1 MKRLEG
7 PDGADVESEFR
18 TCQPVWKLRRW
29 GPFPNVNVIMAE
41 VPSTRALA
49 IGSVAPEF
57 ELPDATGRLHTLDD
71 VRGPRGL
78 LVMFVCNHC
87 PFVVHLANALA
98 AFARELDGQGIGV
111 VAINSN
117 DVANYP
123 ADAPEKMVE
132 FVGRHGW
139 DFPYLLDDSQAVAH
153 AYVAAC
159 TPDFYLFD
167 GALGLYYC
175 GQFDASRPRNN
186 LPVTG
191 ADLRAAV
198 TSLLAGE
205 PPSAPQRPSSGCNIK
220 WKPGNEPEH
229 FR

>member
-1 MKRLEG
+1 
-7 PDGADVESEFR
+7 
-18 TCQPVWKLRRW
+18 
-29 GPFPNVNVIMAE
+29 MAE

-49 IGSVAPEF
+49 LGSVAPEF
-57 ELPDATGRLHTLDD
+57 ELPDAGGRLHTLDD

-87 PFVVHLANALA
+87 PFVVHLATALSE
-98 AFARELDGQGIGV
+98 FAREMEGQGIGV

-123 ADAPEKMVE
+123 ADDPEKMIE
-132 FVGRHGW
+132 FSGRYRW
-139 DFPYLLDDSQAVAH
+139 DFPYLVDAGQEVAH

-167 GALGLYYC
+167 GALSLFYC

-186 LPVTG
+186 VPVTG
-191 ADLRAAV
+191 DDLRTAAAAM
-198 TSLLAGE
+198 LAGE
-205 PPSAPQRPSSGCNIK
+205 GPPMPQRPSSGCNIK